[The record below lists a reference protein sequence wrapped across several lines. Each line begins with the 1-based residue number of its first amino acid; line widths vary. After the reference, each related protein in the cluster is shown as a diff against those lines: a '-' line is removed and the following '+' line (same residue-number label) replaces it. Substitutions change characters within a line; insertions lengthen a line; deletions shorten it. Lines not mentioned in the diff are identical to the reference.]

1 MADVTA
7 RRPGPGSSGSA
18 RIAWLS
24 AGLTVTMFAACGVLL
39 LLTRDYQRAVYGAGG
54 TVAALV
60 CLAVG
65 FVVARRQPGSPI
77 GWLLLGWALLTP
89 LVGVALLYSVL
100 DYRLHHGALPFGPVA
115 VMAESAEFGIAVLA
129 ALTVLLFPDGRSQ
142 PLYLPGGTTVP
153 ATSSG
158 GTHPPRP
165 PLSGG
170 THPPRPPLSGG
181 THPPRP
187 PLGETPSPRTPL
199 ADLPAWAWRWLL
211 WVLLAASAMFA
222 AILVAGQALAIE
234 RHPLQIGPSGAP
246 LAVPV
251 AAGILGP
258 LGWTADGLIL
268 ACWAIIVGRQ
278 VIRYRRSAGNRRQ
291 QLKWLIGGAMCCV
304 VATAVTIFA
313 GNYSSQAAQAVQD
326 AADLGAAALP
336 AAIGVGIVKYR
347 LYDIDRIVSRTLAYA
362 IVTSLLVG
370 VYLGLVLLAGLVLR
384 SSSSVVVAGSTLV
397 VAALFHPLR
406 RRVQRE
412 VDRRFNRARYNADQ
426 ILGAFAA
433 RLQDAVE
440 LGTVRDELTAAVHAA
455 LEPAHL
461 SVWIR
466 EP

>member
-1 MADVTA
+1 MVDATAGRLRLASPVTV
-7 RRPGPGSSGSA
+7 RLLG
-18 RIAWLS
+18 IAAASL
-24 AGLTVTMFAACGVLL
+24 AVTMFAVCGVLL
-39 LLTRDYQRAVYGAGG
+39 LLTRDYQRAAYGAGG

-65 FVVARRQPGSPI
+65 YVVARRQPTSPI

-89 LVGVALLYSVL
+89 MVGMALLYSVL
-100 DYRLHHGALPFGPVA
+100 DYRIHHGTLPFGPVA

-142 PLYLPGGTTVP
+142 P
-153 ATSSG
+153 
-158 GTHPPRP
+158 R
-165 PLSGG
+165 
-170 THPPRPPLSGG
+170 R
-181 THPPRP
+181 
-187 PLGETPSPRTPL
+187 
-199 ADLPAWAWRWLL
+199 WRWVL
-211 WVLLAASAMFA
+211 WVFLVASAAFAAS
-222 AILVAGQALAIE
+222 LVAGQALAIE

-251 AAGILGP
+251 AGGILGA
-258 LGWTADGLIL
+258 LGWSADALIVV
-268 ACWAIIVGRQ
+268 CWIIIVGRQ
-278 VIRYRRSAGNRRQ
+278 VTRYRQATGNRRQ
-291 QLKWLIGGAMCCV
+291 QLKWLIGGAACCV

-336 AAIGVGIVKYR
+336 AAIGVGIVRYH
-347 LYDIDRIVSRTLAYA
+347 LYDIDRIFSRTLAYA
-362 IVTSLLVG
+362 IVTGLLVG
-370 VYLGLVLLAGLVLR
+370 VYLGLVLLASLVLG
-384 SSSSVVVAGSTLV
+384 SSSPVVVAGSTLV

-406 RRVQRE
+406 RRVQRV

-426 ILGAFAA
+426 ILDTFAA

-440 LGTVRDELTAAVHAA
+440 LGTVRDELARAVHAA